1 MRKNTNSD
9 NITIT
14 EIFSGIKA
22 KMRYFGKHCLDANGD
37 VMPFNEQMAI
47 VSHYL
52 HNEKFASEKTYKEK
66 ALGLIED
73 IYEMKTGKEI
83 TKEGELSLSF
93 FGRSD
98 RIRTCGLLVPNQ
110 AHYQTVPHPDLFL
123 TPMYYIKMELIC
135 Q

>member
-73 IYEMKTGKEI
+73 IYEMKTGKENNI
-83 TKEGELSLSF
+83 LYT
-93 FGRSD
+93 RSKSEK
-98 RIRTCGLLVPNQ
+98 ILFAFVFVLFTIYAVTLLFPF
-110 AHYQTVPHPDLFL
+110 YYLFL
-123 TPMYYIKMELIC
+123 NSEVL
-135 Q
+135 

>member
-83 TKEGELSLSF
+83 AT
-93 FGRSD
+93 
-98 RIRTCGLLVPNQ
+98 
-110 AHYQTVPHPDLFL
+110 
-123 TPMYYIKMELIC
+123 
-135 Q
+135 